1 MVVVAD
7 QDVGIDVSAETLSV
21 EIGSAG
27 GAVERL
33 LFDNTAKGHRALV
46 KRLSKKGRTARVC
59 LEATGN
65 YSLDVAMALHGA
77 GIAVMVVNPKVA
89 KRFAQALGERSKT
102 DRIDAGVLREFAQ
115 RMPFVPWQPPAP
127 QRLQL
132 RSITRRIDALVNTL
146 TQEKNRLHAASASE
160 LTAAI
165 RKSIRLHISQLER
178 HVETLRSEAQAL
190 VDSSSELRRMLAR
203 IQAIPG
209 FGPVSS
215 LQLLGE
221 LAVLPADMKPRQW
234 VACAGLDP
242 TKFDSGTS
250 VSRPSRISRAG
261 NRLFRKPLY
270 MPALVAIRRQP
281 HTAAFYARLLARNK
295 EPLQAIAA
303 VMRKLLHAVFGM
315 LRHDEPFDGARLFSA
330 PMNSSEGT

>member
-21 EIGSAG
+21 EIGA
-27 GAVERL
+27 EREPL
-33 LFDNTAKGHRALV
+33 QRLEFANTAKGHRALI
-46 KRLSKKGRTARVC
+46 KRLTKKGRRARVC
-59 LEATGN
+59 LEATGI
-65 YSLDVAMALHGA
+65 YSLDIAMALHAA

-102 DRIDAGVLREFAQ
+102 DRIDAGVLREFAC
-115 RMPFVPWQPPAP
+115 RMPFVPWQPPTP

-132 RSITRRIDALVNTL
+132 RSITRRIDSLVDTI

-165 RKSIRLHISQLER
+165 RKSIKLHLTQLER
-178 HVETLRSEAQAL
+178 HVETLRAEAQAL
-190 VDSSSELRRMLAR
+190 IDSSAELRRMLSR
-203 IQAIPG
+203 IRAIPG

-221 LAVLPADMKPRQW
+221 LAVLPADMKPREW
-234 VACAGLDP
+234 VAHAGLDP
-242 TKFDSGTS
+242 TKYDSGTS

-270 MPALVAIRRQP
+270 MPALVAIRCQP
-281 HTAAFYARLLARNK
+281 NTAAFYQRLLARNK
-295 EPLQAIAA
+295 EPLQAIVA
-303 VMRKLLHAVFGM
+303 VMRKLLHAIFGM
-315 LRHDEPFDGARLFSA
+315 LRHDEPFDGARLFST
-330 PMNSSEGT
+330 PIN